1 MAMKLVSFAALS
13 AFAIPV
19 LAAQN
24 VVKVN
29 DLHPGVV
36 INKDHMLAAD
46 LAIWNPPTRYFDM
59 APALVDGGY
68 NVFRFPNGSLSNDYH
83 WNGSGSYDSTG
94 LWIPSE
100 KEWTPGFL
108 GETVYRGTTKDN
120 WGFVRRSHLADG
132 NMNTIWWGEI
142 LDPNDPPWIVVE
154 FKEKRTWIP

>member
-29 DLHPGVV
+29 DLHPGIV

-68 NVFRFPNGSLSNDYH
+68 TVRAATTARASGLRAKRNGLPGSWARRFTAGRPRTTGDLS
-83 WNGSGSYDSTG
+83 
-94 LWIPSE
+94 
-100 KEWTPGFL
+100 
-108 GETVYRGTTKDN
+108 V
-120 WGFVRRSHLADG
+120 AA
-132 NMNTIWWGEI
+132 
-142 LDPNDPPWIVVE
+142 
-154 FKEKRTWIP
+154 TWPTAT